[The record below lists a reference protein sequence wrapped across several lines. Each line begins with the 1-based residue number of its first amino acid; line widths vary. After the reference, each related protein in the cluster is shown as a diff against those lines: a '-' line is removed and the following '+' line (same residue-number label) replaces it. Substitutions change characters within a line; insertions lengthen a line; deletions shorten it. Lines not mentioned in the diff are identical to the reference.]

1 MKEEVTEDNRE
12 ELIQPQLEAIQ
23 ARVLG
28 VLMEK
33 ATNHT
38 RCLSTDPK

>member
-1 MKEEVTEDNRE
+1 MNEEVTEDSAV

-33 ATNHT
+33 QQTTPVVIFNT
-38 RCLSTDPK
+38 V